1 MGGRLGG
8 VRAQTPM
15 ATDNF
20 KERFEMTK
28 DPVCGMSVDDNSPN
42 KSTNAGQSYV
52 FCSPGCKTKFD
63 NEPERYLVPAGA
75 VAQAG
80 GVKDGCC

>member
-42 KSTNAGQSYV
+42 KSTNAGQ
-52 FCSPGCKTKFD
+52 
-63 NEPERYLVPAGA
+63 YLVPAGA

-80 GVKDGCC
+80 RVKDGCC